1 MYMFTRGKTL
11 QEIFILEVLSSL
23 GVPKNQ
29 LRNEKGKLKVKILYP
44 KPYHYYMVLFVFTDD
59 PLLENIH

>member
-1 MYMFTRGKTL
+1 MFTRGKTL

-44 KPYHYYMVLFVFTDD
+44 KPYHYYMFLFVFTDD
-59 PLLENIH
+59 PLLENIY